1 MATRVGNVVGKVSEL
16 FNEKLVQVS
25 LISAVLFW
33 IVANPQVFGFVENTL
48 QKLGSTVGFNL
59 RLQGQ
64 GLLIFHSLVFAV
76 LMGLSVR
83 YVFEPLLKKSLVNSN
98 Q

>member
-1 MATRVGNVVGKVSEL
+1 MARVGNVVGKVSEL

-25 LISAVLFW
+25 LVAAVLFW
-33 IVANPQVFGFVENTL
+33 IVANPAVFGFVDNTL
-48 QKLGSTVGFNL
+48 QRLGSTVGFNL

-64 GLLIFHSLVFAV
+64 GLLIFHSLVFAA

-83 YVFEPLLKKSLVNSN
+83 YVFEPVFNKSLVNSN
-98 Q
+98 